1 MIVPERVEALIIK
14 INPFLPPLKTFQMM
28 SHSELQPLETAT
40 TPFSK
45 MSLKLSTPYGPIA
58 LGRSTMP
65 TTLPS
70 SLPCSEA
77 DPEEKV
83 LILVNN
89 LPGNSVMG
97 KINNKSDHSKKKNSP
112 KASTLYCQAP
122 TICSLAQNIS
132 HGRLYLTP
140 TIMLST
146 NSQLLQKQLPC
157 RIYTPPNQNCLPV
170 HRGIDHT

>member
-1 MIVPERVEALIIK
+1 MILPERVEALIIE

-28 SHSELQPLETAT
+28 SHSELQPLETAD

-45 MSLKLSTPYGPIA
+45 MSLKLSMPYGPVA

-89 LPGNSVMG
+89 LPSTSVMG
-97 KINNKSDHSKKKNSP
+97 KFNNKSDPSKKKN
-112 KASTLYCQAP
+112 
-122 TICSLAQNIS
+122 
-132 HGRLYLTP
+132 
-140 TIMLST
+140 
-146 NSQLLQKQLPC
+146 LQKLLHFIVRPQ
-157 RIYTPPNQNCLPV
+157 QFAA
-170 HRGIDHT
+170 